1 MHGECDPEWVQS
13 FLDSSSDFVIVSYE
27 LAWRMFDRLR
37 QRQFK
42 LMICDEWRLC
52 LKSGDS
58 KRSKTVRE
66 LCDLAQHVVLFLR
79 HSCAQSS
86 YGAVLAAEHRGA
98 WTLPQSIRFRRA
110 ISRCEAASLRHGI
123 QEGRQQSERAAR
135 AAEEALHD
143 PKNLKKDV
151 LQELPDK
158 YREEFKLNCKVDES
172 DIPLHSN

>member
-1 MHGECDPEWVQS
+1 MVNVILKGS
-13 FLDSSSDFVIVSYE
+13 NRLDSSADFVIVSYE

-42 LMICDEWRLC
+42 LMICDESPHY

-66 LCDLAQHVVLFLR
+66 LCHLAQHVVLLSR

-110 ISRCEAASLRHGI
+110 ILRSEAASLRHGYKR
-123 QEGRQQSERAAR
+123 RQQSERAAR

-143 PKNLKKDV
+143 PKNSKKDV

-158 YREEFKLNCKVDES
+158 YRKKIKLNCKVDES
-172 DIPLHSN
+172 EIPLHSK